1 MSCYWCYIG
10 DVKKAR
16 TYSPQVIEAAR
27 LLGAQV
33 RLARLERRWTVE
45 ELAERAGVSHNTMRK
60 VERGDLTV
68 GLGPAFEAAALVD
81 VPLFHADP
89 ERRHLEAR
97 EIEAR
102 LAVVPT
108 RARRPTREPDVDF

>member
-1 MSCYWCYIG
+1 MQ
-10 DVKKAR
+10 KPR

-33 RLARLERRWTVE
+33 RVARLERRWTIE
-45 ELAERAGVSHNTMRK
+45 ELAERAGISHNTIRK

-68 GLGPAFEAAALVD
+68 GLGPAFEVATLVG

-89 ERRHLEAR
+89 DRRRLEMR
-97 EIEAR
+97 ETEAR
-102 LAVVPT
+102 LAVVPS
-108 RARRPTREPDVDF
+108 RARRPTRNVDVDF